1 MDEKTYTLATKA
13 AWYYYMENYTQHQ
26 IAEAMGLSRAK
37 VIRLLED
44 AKTDGIIQFNFR
56 KDDSTRVSLEKNL
69 IAAYGL
75 NDAFVVP
82 TPLNEATLTHTISR
96 AAALYVSDH
105 LRPGGYLNI
114 GYGDTVSSMLGY
126 LAKEHEDPINVVSMT
141 GGVSYYLPSVSSTAY
156 AMHLFLIPSPLI
168 VSSSEVR
175 DALLGEK
182 SIQEIYAMTEHADM
196 SVVGIGAAVE
206 GATVLRNGIIRES
219 ELAILKMQGSVGD
232 VLNHFYDSEGNPIT
246 TEIENRTI
254 STDIEKLRTMKNVV
268 GVAGGSEKVAA
279 IKAVLRGGYLNV
291 LVTDSKTAEEL
302 LLLTH
307 QTYKSGGSNGY
318 LSSCT

>member
-13 AWYYYMENYTQHQ
+13 AWFYYMENYTQHQ

-75 NDAFVVP
+75 NDTFVVP
-82 TPLNEATLTHTISR
+82 TPLNEAALTHTISR

-302 LLLTH
+302 LL
-307 QTYKSGGSNGY
+307 
-318 LSSCT
+318 SSASSSHPSDL

>member
-13 AWYYYMENYTQHQ
+13 AWFYYMENYTQHQ

-82 TPLNEATLTHTISR
+82 TPLNEAALTHTISR

-268 GVAGGSEKVAA
+268 GVAGGPEKVAA

-291 LVTDSKTAEEL
+291 LVTDSKTVEGL
-302 LLLTH
+302 LL
-307 QTYKSGGSNGY
+307 
-318 LSSCT
+318 SSASSSHSSDL

>member
-13 AWYYYMENYTQHQ
+13 AWFYYMENYTQHQ

-82 TPLNEATLTHTISR
+82 TPLNEAALTHTISR

-268 GVAGGSEKVAA
+268 GVAGGPKKVAA

-291 LVTDSKTAEEL
+291 LVTDSKTAEGL
-302 LLLTH
+302 LL
-307 QTYKSGGSNGY
+307 
-318 LSSCT
+318 SSASSSHSSDL

>member
-206 GATVLRNGIIRES
+206 GATVLRNGIICES

-302 LLLTH
+302 LL
-307 QTYKSGGSNGY
+307 
-318 LSSCT
+318 SSASSSHSSDL

>member
-26 IAEAMGLSRAK
+26 IAEAMSLSRAK

-268 GVAGGSEKVAA
+268 GVAGGSEKIAA

-291 LVTDSKTAEEL
+291 LVTDSKTAEGL
-302 LLLTH
+302 LL
-307 QTYKSGGSNGY
+307 
-318 LSSCT
+318 SSASSSHSSDL

>member
-1 MDEKTYTLATKA
+1 M
-13 AWYYYMENYTQHQ
+13 
-26 IAEAMGLSRAK
+26 
-37 VIRLLED
+37 
-44 AKTDGIIQFNFR
+44 
-56 KDDSTRVSLEKNL
+56 SLEKNL

-175 DALLGEK
+175 DALLG
-182 SIQEIYAMTEHADM
+182 AMTEHADM

-232 VLNHFYDSEGNPIT
+232 VLHHFYDSEGNPIT

-302 LLLTH
+302 LL
-307 QTYKSGGSNGY
+307 
-318 LSSCT
+318 SSASSSHSSDL

>member
-13 AWYYYMENYTQHQ
+13 AWFYYMENYTQHQ

-69 IAAYGL
+69 IATYGL

-82 TPLNEATLTHTISR
+82 TPLNEAALTHTISR

-268 GVAGGSEKVAA
+268 GVAGGSEKIAA

-302 LLLTH
+302 LL
-307 QTYKSGGSNGY
+307 
-318 LSSCT
+318 SSASSSHPSDL

>member
-69 IAAYGL
+69 IAAYSL

-268 GVAGGSEKVAA
+268 GVAGGPEKVAA

-302 LLLTH
+302 LL
-307 QTYKSGGSNGY
+307 
-318 LSSCT
+318 SSASSSHSSDL

>member
-13 AWYYYMENYTQHQ
+13 AWFYYMENYTQHQ

-82 TPLNEATLTHTISR
+82 TPLNEAALTHTISR

-302 LLLTH
+302 LLAST
-307 QTYKSGGSNGY
+307 
-318 LSSCT
+318 SSSHSSDL

>member
-302 LLLTH
+302 LL
-307 QTYKSGGSNGY
+307 
-318 LSSCT
+318 SSASASHSSDL

>member
-44 AKTDGIIQFNFR
+44 AKTDSIIQFNFR

-82 TPLNEATLTHTISR
+82 TPLNEAALTHTISR

-302 LLLTH
+302 LL
-307 QTYKSGGSNGY
+307 
-318 LSSCT
+318 SSASSSHSSDL

>member
-13 AWYYYMENYTQHQ
+13 AWFYYMENYTQHQ

-82 TPLNEATLTHTISR
+82 TPLNEAALTHTISR

-268 GVAGGSEKVAA
+268 GVAGGPEKVAA

-302 LLLTH
+302 LLAST
-307 QTYKSGGSNGY
+307 
-318 LSSCT
+318 SSSHSSDL

>member
-1 MDEKTYTLATKA
+1 MLDEKTYTLATKA
-13 AWYYYMENYTQHQ
+13 AWFYYMENYTQHQ

-268 GVAGGSEKVAA
+268 GVAGGSEKIAA

-291 LVTDSKTAEEL
+291 LVTDSKTAEGL
-302 LLLTH
+302 LL
-307 QTYKSGGSNGY
+307 
-318 LSSCT
+318 SSAFSSHSSDL

>member
-13 AWYYYMENYTQHQ
+13 AWFYYMENYTQHQ

-268 GVAGGSEKVAA
+268 GVAGGPEKVAA

-291 LVTDSKTAEEL
+291 LVTDSKTAEGL
-302 LLLTH
+302 LL
-307 QTYKSGGSNGY
+307 
-318 LSSCT
+318 SSASSSHSSDL

>member
-13 AWYYYMENYTQHQ
+13 AWFYYMENYTQHQ

-82 TPLNEATLTHTISR
+82 TPLNEAALTHTISR

-268 GVAGGSEKVAA
+268 GVAGGPEKVAA

-302 LLLTH
+302 LL
-307 QTYKSGGSNGY
+307 
-318 LSSCT
+318 SSASSSHSSDL

>member
-13 AWYYYMENYTQHQ
+13 AWFYYMENYTQHQ

-268 GVAGGSEKVAA
+268 GVAGGSEKIAA

-291 LVTDSKTAEEL
+291 LVTDSKTAEGL
-302 LLLTH
+302 LL
-307 QTYKSGGSNGY
+307 
-318 LSSCT
+318 SSAFSSHSSDL

>member
-1 MDEKTYTLATKA
+1 MSA
-13 AWYYYMENYTQHQ
+13 
-26 IAEAMGLSRAK
+26 
-37 VIRLLED
+37 
-44 AKTDGIIQFNFR
+44 
-56 KDDSTRVSLEKNL
+56 
-69 IAAYGL
+69 
-75 NDAFVVP
+75 
-82 TPLNEATLTHTISR
+82 
-96 AAALYVSDH
+96 
-105 LRPGGYLNI
+105 
-114 GYGDTVSSMLGY
+114 TVSSMLGY
-126 LAKEHEDPINVVSMT
+126 LAKEHDDPINVVSMT

-302 LLLTH
+302 LL
-307 QTYKSGGSNGY
+307 
-318 LSSCT
+318 SSASSSHSSDL

>member
-44 AKTDGIIQFNFR
+44 AKTDGSIQFNFR

-82 TPLNEATLTHTISR
+82 TPLNEAALTHTISR

-291 LVTDSKTAEEL
+291 LVTDSKTAEGL
-302 LLLTH
+302 LL
-307 QTYKSGGSNGY
+307 
-318 LSSCT
+318 SSASSSHSSDL

>member
-26 IAEAMGLSRAK
+26 IAEAMSLSRAK

-114 GYGDTVSSMLGY
+114 GYGDTVSFMLGY

-268 GVAGGSEKVAA
+268 GVAGGPEKVAA

-302 LLLTH
+302 LL
-307 QTYKSGGSNGY
+307 
-318 LSSCT
+318 SSASSSHSSDL

>member
-13 AWYYYMENYTQHQ
+13 AWFYYMENYTQHQ

-302 LLLTH
+302 LL
-307 QTYKSGGSNGY
+307 
-318 LSSCT
+318 SSASSSHSSDL

>member
-82 TPLNEATLTHTISR
+82 TPLNEAALTHTISR

-175 DALLGEK
+175 DALRGEK

-302 LLLTH
+302 LLAST
-307 QTYKSGGSNGY
+307 
-318 LSSCT
+318 SSSHSSDL

>member
-13 AWYYYMENYTQHQ
+13 AWFYYMENYTQHQ

-82 TPLNEATLTHTISR
+82 TPLNEAALTHTISR

-291 LVTDSKTAEEL
+291 LVTDSKTAEGL
-302 LLLTH
+302 LL
-307 QTYKSGGSNGY
+307 
-318 LSSCT
+318 SSASSSHSSDL

>member
-75 NDAFVVP
+75 NDAFVFP
-82 TPLNEATLTHTISR
+82 TPLNEAALTHTISR

-302 LLLTH
+302 LLAST
-307 QTYKSGGSNGY
+307 
-318 LSSCT
+318 SSSHSSDL

>member
-13 AWYYYMENYTQHQ
+13 AWFYYMENYTQHQ

-291 LVTDSKTAEEL
+291 LVTDSKTAEGL
-302 LLLTH
+302 LL
-307 QTYKSGGSNGY
+307 
-318 LSSCT
+318 SSASSSHSSDL

>member
-1 MDEKTYTLATKA
+1 MLDEKTYTLATKA
-13 AWYYYMENYTQHQ
+13 AWFYYMENYTQHQ
-26 IAEAMGLSRAK
+26 IAEAMSLSRAK
-37 VIRLLED
+37 IIRLLED

-268 GVAGGSEKVAA
+268 GVAGGSEKIAA

-291 LVTDSKTAEEL
+291 LVTDSKTAEGL
-302 LLLTH
+302 LL
-307 QTYKSGGSNGY
+307 
-318 LSSCT
+318 SSASSSHSSDL

>member
-1 MDEKTYTLATKA
+1 
-13 AWYYYMENYTQHQ
+13 AWFYYMENYTQHQ

-82 TPLNEATLTHTISR
+82 TPLNEAALTHTISR

-291 LVTDSKTAEEL
+291 LVTDSKTAEGL
-302 LLLTH
+302 LL
-307 QTYKSGGSNGY
+307 
-318 LSSCT
+318 SSASSSHSSDL

>member
-13 AWYYYMENYTQHQ
+13 AWFYYMENYTQHQ

-82 TPLNEATLTHTISR
+82 TPLNEAALTHTISR

-268 GVAGGSEKVAA
+268 GVASGPEKVAA

-291 LVTDSKTAEEL
+291 LVTDSKTAEGL
-302 LLLTH
+302 LL
-307 QTYKSGGSNGY
+307 
-318 LSSCT
+318 SSASSSHSSDL

>member
-268 GVAGGSEKVAA
+268 GVAGGPEKVAA

-291 LVTDSKTAEEL
+291 LVTDSKTAEGL
-302 LLLTH
+302 LL
-307 QTYKSGGSNGY
+307 
-318 LSSCT
+318 SSASSSHSSDL

>member
-246 TEIENRTI
+246 TEIESRTI

-302 LLLTH
+302 LL
-307 QTYKSGGSNGY
+307 
-318 LSSCT
+318 SSASSSHSSDL

>member
-254 STDIEKLRTMKNVV
+254 STDIEKLRTLKNVV

-302 LLLTH
+302 LL
-307 QTYKSGGSNGY
+307 
-318 LSSCT
+318 SSASSSHSSDL

>member
-268 GVAGGSEKVAA
+268 GVAGGSEKIAA

-302 LLLTH
+302 LL
-307 QTYKSGGSNGY
+307 
-318 LSSCT
+318 SSASSSHSSDL

>member
-13 AWYYYMENYTQHQ
+13 AWFYYMENYTQHQ

-268 GVAGGSEKVAA
+268 GVAGGPEKIAA

-291 LVTDSKTAEEL
+291 LVTDSKTAEGL
-302 LLLTH
+302 LL
-307 QTYKSGGSNGY
+307 
-318 LSSCT
+318 SSAASPHPSDL